1 MPYSTILFALLW
13 KGSNLIIFHLKS
25 GVVGMGVGER
35 VLSYTLAGVWI
46 WTDTLEGN
54 LAVST
59 NLETAHKQ

>member
-1 MPYSTILFALLW
+1 
-13 KGSNLIIFHLKS
+13 
-25 GVVGMGVGER
+25 MGVGER

-59 NLETAHKQ
+59 NIETAHKQ